1 MPTRTIGI
9 LHPGAMGVSV
19 AAALAKAGHRVL
31 WQSDG
36 RSPATVERATV
47 HGLTDAGT
55 LSHLVASSDVI
66 ISVCPPAAALEVAHS
81 VTARGF
87 RGLYVDANAIAPQK
101 ARAIGE
107 IITSAGGRFVDG
119 GIIGG
124 PAWQPGT
131 TWLHLSGPEA
141 HAVAALFAA
150 GPLETHIVSE
160 RMGDASAVKMC
171 YAANSKGATAL
182 LAGVVALAEALGVR
196 DALESQWT
204 AYDADMAE
212 QTQQR
217 LRRVTQKAWRF
228 TGEMDEIAATFADA
242 GLPAGFHEA
251 AAAVYARLAGF
262 KDADPLPELSAV
274 LAALVG
280 DATTTH
286 QS

>member
-1 MPTRTIGI
+1 
-9 LHPGAMGVSV
+9 
-19 AAALAKAGHRVL
+19 
-31 WQSDG
+31 
-36 RSPATVERATV
+36 
-47 HGLTDAGT
+47 
-55 LSHLVASSDVI
+55 VI

-131 TWLHLSGPEA
+131 TWLHLSGAAASEA
-141 HAVAALFAA
+141 AELFTG

-160 RMGDASAVKMC
+160 RIGDASAVKMC

-212 QTQQR
+212 QTHQR